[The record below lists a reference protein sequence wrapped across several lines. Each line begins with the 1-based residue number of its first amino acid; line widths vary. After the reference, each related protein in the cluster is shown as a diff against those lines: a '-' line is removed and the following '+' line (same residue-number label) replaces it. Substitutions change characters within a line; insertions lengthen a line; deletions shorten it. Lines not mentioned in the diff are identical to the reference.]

1 MPLSNAARAGMK
13 KALATPLKQ
22 PIALLKNSGREVAAK
37 VVQAM
42 RPKGIGTVLFGNAA
56 GGAAPN
62 AGAASGTETDETDT
76 SSPAPATPAAE
87 EVHQPTPAGG
97 GGRGGGG
104 GKRDK
109 RTEEKKGG
117 AEEEE
122 EEEEVVELTET
133 WVDRNKKTGE
143 RWWGVK
149 WLNGEITAQLDTNL
163 PSSAQFLALRR
174 KVLPGYRYNDASAVA
189 LPRKR
194 RSPSLTRKKKRK
206 GGGPPPPGVEPTLPD
221 LHAIVESVE
230 THTAEQKREPM
241 AWLNTWVQW
250 SPAPP
255 ITLLPTC
262 QCKHIE
268 LRKSMCLIDTIR
280 SLVGKFVDIDMGV
293 LNKLIL
299 GRKEV
304 AHSQGWHSIQQLNAY
319 LEHTSSEIVLCR
331 VSCVPRG
338 EREFTRNVFLQN
350 QKTGLFVLQCSVA
363 NIRTGGQLYQ
373 HFVGVDFY
381 TQEII
386 DTLVQTRRTLC
397 SAEWELLGLRDWQG
411 AFAICVR

>member
-133 WVDRNKKTGE
+133 WVERDKKTGE

-149 WLNGEITAQLDTNL
+149 WLNGEIE
-163 PSSAQFLALRR
+163 
-174 KVLPGYRYNDASAVA
+174 
-189 LPRKR
+189 
-194 RSPSLTRKKKRK
+194 RSGILY
-206 GGGPPPPGVEPTLPD
+206 
-221 LHAIVESVE
+221 
-230 THTAEQKREPM
+230 
-241 AWLNTWVQW
+241 
-250 SPAPP
+250 
-255 ITLLPTC
+255 LL
-262 QCKHIE
+262 IE
-268 LRKSMCLIDTIR
+268 I
-280 SLVGKFVDIDMGV
+280 GDM
-293 LNKLIL
+293 KTSIIL
-299 GRKEV
+299 
-304 AHSQGWHSIQQLNAY
+304 S
-319 LEHTSSEIVLCR
+319 EH
-331 VSCVPRG
+331 
-338 EREFTRNVFLQN
+338 
-350 QKTGLFVLQCSVA
+350 
-363 NIRTGGQLYQ
+363 
-373 HFVGVDFY
+373 
-381 TQEII
+381 
-386 DTLVQTRRTLC
+386 
-397 SAEWELLGLRDWQG
+397 
-411 AFAICVR
+411 